1 MIEEWLDLRSDVV
14 NIGAMNGY
22 DGNYLDKHDDSLIDD
37 NAPTT
42 KDTIEDAVKELGDE
56 EDMDDFF
63 ASSVHGGSEDG
74 IDAKHLSK
82 VWCISHEDAKWT
94 IDATTQH
101 GTHLP
106 NPAMNQNYTTN
117 DQMLRYRRINQYF
130 FMDTFFVTRKGGT
143 SSRGNTCCQLF
154 IMDKGFIYVVTM
166 KRKTNTGS
174 NEVDNNETATSK
186 RHIDIEDSVDSQ
198 GRLMNQLPA
207 YDRLLNANSILRGEI
222 GKYFELREASIG
234 PPKTYLGTG
243 KRKVKLD
250 NRLDAWAASS
260 SQYVQAAVRN
270 VEEYVE
276 KSQDK

>member
-1 MIEEWLDLRSDVV
+1 
-14 NIGAMNGY
+14 
-22 DGNYLDKHDDSLIDD
+22 
-37 NAPTT
+37 
-42 KDTIEDAVKELGDE
+42 
-56 EDMDDFF
+56 
-63 ASSVHGGSEDG
+63 
-74 IDAKHLSK
+74 
-82 VWCISHEDAKWT
+82 
-94 IDATTQH
+94 
-101 GTHLP
+101 
-106 NPAMNQNYTTN
+106 
-117 DQMLRYRRINQYF
+117 
-130 FMDTFFVTRKGGT
+130 
-143 SSRGNTCCQLF
+143 
-154 IMDKGFIYVVTM
+154 MDKGFIYVVTT

-174 NEVDNNETATSK
+174 NEVDNDETAMSK

-234 PPKTYLGTG
+234 PPKMYLGTG

-250 NRLDAWAASS
+250 NGLDAWAASS